1 MYILLRD
8 IPIAILA
15 AWAYLVVI
23 LLEAWVET
31 EHGAI
36 EHFGYY
42 AVIGALFVAL
52 LANHRPLFSNVRNV
66 LLANSL
72 NVLVSAVGT
81 VLTLLIGAWIHDY
94 LTLDLPLA
102 K

>member
-1 MYILLRD
+1 MIYILLRD

-42 AVIGALFVAL
+42 AVIVALFTAL
-52 LANHRPLFSNVRNV
+52 LVNHRPIFANVKGKI
-66 LLANSL
+66 LMNSL
-72 NVLVSAVGT
+72 NVLLSAFGT
-81 VLTLLIGAWIHDY
+81 VSIWMIGRWMYATFMAPHSQ
-94 LTLDLPLA
+94 
-102 K
+102 